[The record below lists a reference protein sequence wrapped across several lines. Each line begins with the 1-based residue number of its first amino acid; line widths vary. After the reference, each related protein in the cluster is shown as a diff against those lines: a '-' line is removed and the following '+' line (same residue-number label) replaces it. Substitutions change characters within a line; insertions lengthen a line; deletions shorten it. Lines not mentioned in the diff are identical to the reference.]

1 MTNHYLAYIGTYTTG
16 ASEGIYAYRLDA
28 ASGSLEHLSTTSGVE
43 DPSFLDIAPSGQH
56 LYAVCADFTAA
67 DSGVVKAFAI
77 DAASGALTYLN
88 EQPSCGNG
96 PCHISVDATGAY
108 ALLANYGSG
117 SVAMLPIESD
127 GRLAPATGF
136 IQHEGSSIHPV
147 RQTGPHAHSI
157 MLDAANR
164 YAFAPD
170 LGIDKLLIYELDL
183 ANGTLAPNH
192 VPWVR
197 TPVGAGPR
205 HFDFHPN
212 GRFAYLIN
220 ELASSITV
228 LRYVADLGILG
239 EIETVSTLPDDFDGE
254 STCADI
260 HVAPSGKF
268 VYGSNRG
275 HDSIAMF
282 AIDQATGRLTSL
294 GNESTQG
301 QTPRNFAIDPS
312 GSWLLAANQDTNTIV
327 TFHIDQQTGHLHPT
341 GHQTHVPAPVC
352 IKLLPI
358 DP

>member
-1 MTNHYLAYIGTYTTG
+1 M
-16 ASEGIYAYRLDA
+16 
-28 ASGSLEHLSTTSGVE
+28 
-43 DPSFLDIAPSGQH
+43 F
-56 LYAVCADFTAA
+56 
-67 DSGVVKAFAI
+67 
-77 DAASGALTYLN
+77 
-88 EQPSCGNG
+88 
-96 PCHISVDATGAY
+96 
-108 ALLANYGSG
+108 
-117 SVAMLPIESD
+117 
-127 GRLAPATGF
+127 
-136 IQHEGSSIHPV
+136 
-147 RQTGPHAHSI
+147 
-157 MLDAANR
+157 
-164 YAFAPD
+164 
-170 LGIDKLLIYELDL
+170 YELDL

-212 GRFAYLIN
+212 GQFAYLIN

-282 AIDQATGRLTSL
+282 AIDEATGRLTSL
-294 GNESTQG
+294 GHESTQG
-301 QTPRNFAIDPS
+301 RTPRNFAIDPS
-312 GSWLLAANQDTNTIV
+312 GTCLLAANQDTDTIV

-341 GHQTHVPAPVC
+341 GHQTQVPSPVC
-352 IKLLPI
+352 IKLLPVN
-358 DP
+358 P